1 MRVSEIAELVGGACE
16 GETDRIIGFAA
27 ALDSAGPNDVAF
39 VGNRK
44 AGELAAQSQAGC
56 LLVPSEFPSG
66 RTLIRVAD
74 PRAAFARVVARL
86 HPPELPPPG
95 IHPMAVVS
103 PDAHLGEGVSIGP
116 HAVIGVEADIGDDC
130 VIGAGSCVG
139 PRTRLGHGGVL
150 HANVTIYADVTI
162 GRRAI
167 IHSGAVIGADGFGF
181 AMAED
186 HWEKF
191 PQIGRVEIGDDVE
204 IGANSCIDRAALGV
218 TAIGD
223 GVKIDNMVHIAH
235 NCRIGRHV
243 VIAAQTGLSGAVV
256 VEDYAVIGGQV
267 GIGDKARIESRAVL
281 GSGSGVL
288 TSKIVRSGQVVWG
301 TPARPLKEYLEQ
313 LADMARLPSQKRLV
327 KSLTKRLEEIETLVK
342 DLDVRVKEMD
352 QTGS

>member
-116 HAVIGVEADIGDDC
+116 HAVIGVEADIGD
-130 VIGAGSCVG
+130 
-139 PRTRLGHGGVL
+139 
-150 HANVTIYADVTI
+150 
-162 GRRAI
+162 
-167 IHSGAVIGADGFGF
+167 
-181 AMAED
+181 
-186 HWEKF
+186 
-191 PQIGRVEIGDDVE
+191 
-204 IGANSCIDRAALGV
+204 
-218 TAIGD
+218 
-223 GVKIDNMVHIAH
+223 
-235 NCRIGRHV
+235 
-243 VIAAQTGLSGAVV
+243 
-256 VEDYAVIGGQV
+256 
-267 GIGDKARIESRAVL
+267 
-281 GSGSGVL
+281 
-288 TSKIVRSGQVVWG
+288 
-301 TPARPLKEYLEQ
+301 
-313 LADMARLPSQKRLV
+313 
-327 KSLTKRLEEIETLVK
+327 
-342 DLDVRVKEMD
+342 
-352 QTGS
+352 